1 MLPKVAQKIAVDNAA
16 KVALSHGGSE
26 VRFYAFG
33 DAPQNVAKPYA
44 TWQLTNG
51 SPDEYLSCI
60 PDADEYDFQIDVW
73 DSTPMGVTSTARIIR
88 DALEA
93 DYTLTFFTGSQ
104 RDFET
109 QLFRFILR
117 FNGRESRPTKR
128 TWSNKETWSNGN
140 FWK

>member
-1 MLPKVAQKIAVDNAA
+1 MLPKVAQKIAANTAA
-16 KVALSHGGSE
+16 KNALRTGTGE

-33 DAPQNVAKPYA
+33 EAPQGVTKPYA

-51 SPDEYLSCI
+51 SPDEYLTCI
-60 PDADEYDFQIDVW
+60 PDADEYDFQVDVW
-73 DSTPMGVTSTARIIR
+73 DSTPSGVVATAKLIR

-93 DYTLTFFTGSQ
+93 DYTLTFFSGSV

-117 FNGRESRPTKR
+117 FNGRESR
-128 TWSNKETWSNGN
+128 
-140 FWK
+140 